1 MVRLRKNNR
10 STAQD
15 VLKNPSTILE
25 TNDDG
30 SLAGDYH
37 QPATGGRAE
46 RQKRKRSDSFRSGRT
61 NSAKP
66 DHADSLVKI
75 ASEGLQATADV
86 KGANADTGT
95 NEYSMS
101 SNILPL
107 NLQEAKTPLS
117 VPIKLQLG

>member
-1 MVRLRKNNR
+1 M
-10 STAQD
+10 
-15 VLKNPSTILE
+15 
-25 TNDDG
+25 
-30 SLAGDYH
+30 
-37 QPATGGRAE
+37 
-46 RQKRKRSDSFRSGRT
+46 RSGRT

-75 ASEGLQATADV
+75 ASEGPQAVADV
-86 KGANADTGT
+86 KGVNADPVT

-107 NLQEAKTPLS
+107 NLQEVKTPLA